1 MNDSQFREQLKKTP
15 HTPPRTLFDEYY
27 NYVYTIVFNRL
38 RSTASR
44 EDVDECVS
52 DVFSDVFISYDEQNS
67 HSGDLKG
74 YISAIANRR
83 SVDMFRRITARNKG
97 TVPLDDDMSSHLPSD
112 VRVEDETEKKEMCN
126 AVLDAVKALGEPD
139 TTIIIQKY
147 YYNRSSDEIAEMV
160 EIKPAAVRKR
170 VSRAVQKLREMLAG
184 IVEGG

>member
-1 MNDSQFREQLKKTP
+1 MTDSQFRELLKHSPNTA
-15 HTPPRTLFDEYY
+15 HRTLFDEYY

-52 DVFSDVFISYDEQNS
+52 DVFSDVFFSYDEQNT

-74 YISAIANRR
+74 FISAIANRR
-83 SVDMFRRITARNKG
+83 AVDMFRRITSRNKG
-97 TVPLDDDMSSHLPSD
+97 SMPLDDELSSQIPSD
-112 VRVEDETEKKEMCN
+112 MKVEEEAEKKETCN

-147 YYNRSSDEIAEMV
+147 YYNRSSGEIAEMV
-160 EIKPAAVRKR
+160 EMKPAAVRKR
-170 VSRAVQKLREMLAG
+170 VSRAVDRLREMLTSIG
-184 IVEGG
+184 EGR